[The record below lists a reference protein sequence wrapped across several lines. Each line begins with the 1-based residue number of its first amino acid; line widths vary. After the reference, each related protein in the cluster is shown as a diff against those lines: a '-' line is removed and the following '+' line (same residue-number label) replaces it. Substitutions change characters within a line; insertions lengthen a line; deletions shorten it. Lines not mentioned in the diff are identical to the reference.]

1 MLVGKKAEVKT
12 TDGKVLKGYGD
23 FYVWLPINDDT
34 DEEEEYLRFILESG
48 ETEYLSEADIV
59 EYKIQL
65 SQNEE
70 MIEWIQNP

>member
-23 FYVWLPINDDT
+23 CYVWLPINDDT

-48 ETEYLSEADIV
+48 ETEYLSETDIV

-70 MIEWIQNP
+70 MIEWIQSP